1 MDDKSKHTITSK
13 QLIWTVISSM
23 VGVGILSLPRV
34 AAEHA
39 QQNGWLAVLL
49 GAGFPFLGILLIY
62 AVVSRYPSLTLAEY
76 SEKILGRFLGKMLA
90 FIYAGYAIL
99 LAGSILNTLSFT
111 LATIALPRTPLWV
124 INWAVLLVSVNFAR
138 QGFKIIGRLNELF
151 FYLLLPLLLML
162 FPVLGE
168 IQMSH
173 LLPLT
178 GVPLKDILQG
188 IQNTVFAY
196 LGFEILLVIFPFLQ
210 KKEEFFHGA
219 FLGLGITIATYFY
232 VTFLA
237 IAFYGPGAIAKIV
250 WPTVS
255 LLNAVEVPVVERLE
269 FFFIFLW
276 SLVAF
281 RTVGLQIFASGYTIS
296 RVFKLADH
304 GIVVILLTPV
314 IYFIA
319 QYPKNLVQSF
329 LFEVPI
335 SLLGGAIALGFPLL
349 LLGVSLI
356 LGKKEEKKKSA

>member
-23 VGVGILSLPRV
+23 VGVGILSLPRT

-39 QQNGWLAVLL
+39 QQNGWLAVIL

-62 AVVSRYPSLTLAEY
+62 AVANRYPNLTLAEY

-90 FIYAGYAIL
+90 FVYAGYAVL
-99 LAGSILNTLSFT
+99 LAGSVLNTLSFT
-111 LATIALPRTPLWV
+111 LSTIALPRTPFWV
-124 INWAVLLVSVNFAR
+124 INLAVLLVSVNFAR
-138 QGFKIIGRLNELF
+138 QGFKVIGRLNEIF
-151 FYLLLPLLLML
+151 FYLLLPLLLL
-162 FPVLGE
+162 LIPVLGQ
-168 IQMSH
+168 IQISH
-173 LLPLT
+173 LLPVT
-178 GVPLKDILQG
+178 GVPLKGILQG
-188 IQNTVFAY
+188 IQTTVFSY

-232 VTFLA
+232 VTILG
-237 IAFYGPGAIAKIV
+237 IAFYGPGAIVKIV

-276 SLVAF
+276 NLVAF
-281 RTVGLQIFASGYTIS
+281 RTVGLQIFASGYTLS
-296 RVFKLADH
+296 RIFKLSDH
-304 GIVVILLTPV
+304 GIIVILLTPLV
-314 IYFIA
+314 FFIA
-319 QYPKNLVQSF
+319 QYPKDLVQSF
-329 LFEVPI
+329 LLETPV

-349 LLGVSLI
+349 LLSASLI